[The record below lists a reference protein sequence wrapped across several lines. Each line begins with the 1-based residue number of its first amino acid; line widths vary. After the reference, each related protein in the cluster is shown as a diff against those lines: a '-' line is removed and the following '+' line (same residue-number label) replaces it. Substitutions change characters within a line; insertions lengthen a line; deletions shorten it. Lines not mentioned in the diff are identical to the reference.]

1 MSLRDQL
8 SGIYQRHGILTPDI
22 VVNEARPADSPL
34 HNRFE
39 WDDSIAAEAH
49 RRAQAQ
55 ELIRSVKVVYRPADE
70 KESSK
75 KIREWQA
82 VRTERGSEYKPVE
95 EVAMDPML
103 RKIVLADMEREWK
116 ALHRRYSQ
124 FSEFIAMV
132 TADMNS
138 NAA

>member
-55 ELIRSVKVVYRPADE
+55 ELIRSIKVVYRPADE
-70 KESSK
+70 KENSK

-124 FSEFIAMV
+124 FAEFITMV

-138 NAA
+138 DAA